1 MTKNYFKLDKKDEI
15 MFNQDYIMING
26 ALLFH
31 KSVAVIGNDLLQDK
45 IEKNIGFNYSCEYK
59 TFKDELPNCKAL
71 FSEEFTT
78 HPDLFGEYVNTGLC
92 QLKRTKHGVDYAL
105 FYSAENKKI
114 IGFNKRYADF
124 ILENG
129 LYIWGKDGDLY
140 SLILTDSKKNVLGLI
155 CGCKC
160 WQNHDTAKFFDNIF
174 IHDRNL
180 KTETELKDLKNSSLP
195 TNYVVVL

>member
-15 MFNQDYIMING
+15 MFNQDYIVINQ

-59 TFKDELPNCKAL
+59 TYKDELPNCKAL

-92 QLKRTKHGVDYAL
+92 QLKRTKRGTDYVL

-129 LYIWGKDGDLY
+129 LYIWGKDGDFC

-155 CGCKC
+155 CGCKG

-174 IHDRNL
+174 IHSRNL
-180 KTETELKDLKNSSLP
+180 ETVTELKDLKNSSLP
-195 TNYVVVL
+195 KNYVVVL